1 MYYRTSIPDCTH
13 INSHMYAQKHAH
25 TYIYI
30 HTYSTTHTYTVFL
43 LCGNGTPCQHK
54 RKTVHLVRLTSLQ
67 YLHFIQV
74 YTYCPSLHVHI
85 LTYLNGLLK
94 ELHMRSI
101 EQSNHVCIGVT
112 YCILSKIL
120 QFQSML
126 YKYVLTHTRTDT
138 QTDRQTD
145 RQACR
150 QTGTHVHTHVHIH
163 KHN

>member
-1 MYYRTSIPDCTH
+1 MHKNTHTH
-13 INSHMYAQKHAH
+13 IY
-25 TYIYI
+25 TYI
-30 HTYSTTHTYTVFL
+30 HTVPHIRTLFFFYVEMAHHASIR
-43 LCGNGTPCQHK
+43 K

-67 YLHFIQV
+67 YLHIIQV

-94 ELHMRSI
+94 ELHVRSI

-126 YKYVLTHTRTDT
+126 YKHVLTHTRTDT
-138 QTDRQTD
+138 QTD